1 MTVIL
6 TLTSFKM
13 KGLCQVLEEN
23 CFWFMPKMEGIYVIE
38 GVGVFLMLCCLFCV
52 GYLTMLFIPF
62 LCVFYLDLFEKQN
75 KMVTNKGSVVYSN
88 SHWAG
93 K

>member
-1 MTVIL
+1 
-6 TLTSFKM
+6 
-13 KGLCQVLEEN
+13 
-23 CFWFMPKMEGIYVIE
+23 MPKMEGIYVIE

-52 GYLTMLFIPF
+52 WYLTVLFILF
-62 LCVFYLDLFEKQN
+62 LCVFYLDLFKKK
-75 KMVTNKGSVVYSN
+75 KMVTNKGSVAYSN